1 MATNNITRL
10 FDKKIKSC
18 FRTFYSSNNNNNN
31 NNYNNYNNNNN
42 NSNNNNNKKK
52 NKTKDMLVINQ
63 MQPLNTILASLC
75 RKYHEQ

>member
-1 MATNNITRL
+1 MATKNITRL
-10 FDKKIKSC
+10 FNKKIKSY

-42 NSNNNNNKKK
+42 SNNNNNN
-52 NKTKDMLVINQ
+52 NKTKDMLLINQ